1 MSNAV
6 YSKTMKKVR
15 NRIDVKLVRN
25 EKELKWTSKPIYIS
39 QNIFYNDLV
48 TISKRKVT
56 LKLSKPAY
64 AGMHIL
70 DLSKVLMNKLH

>member
-25 EKELKWTSKPIYIS
+25 EKELKWTSKPIYMS

-56 LKLSKPAY
+56 STLNKPAY
-64 AGMHIL
+64 AGMYIL